1 MKETMDPVPAE
12 ISDKE
17 NFANRKLIRP
27 TLPRAENYNNHN
39 SSALPQERR
48 ERPERHE
55 RGDRMGGERMGGERM
70 GVDRM
75 DRGERGD
82 RGERND
88 RLVNDRPMNDR
99 PMGGGMGKKPAPPE
113 QTNAENF
120 YYQKQ
125 MQSRT
130 PMVIVLR
137 DGEEVRGIIE
147 WYDRNCIKVN
157 RENGDANLMIY
168 KPAIKYMFKEGE
180 NQR

>member
-1 MKETMDPVPAE
+1 MKEIVMSPAGAGE
-12 ISDKE
+12 SADRE

-27 TLPRAENYNNHN
+27 TLPRSENHGNHG
-39 SSALPQERR
+39 AAPMPVQERR
-48 ERPERHE
+48 ERSERHE
-55 RGDRMGGERMGGERM
+55 RPE
-70 GVDRM
+70 
-75 DRGERGD
+75 RGER
-82 RGERND
+82 
-88 RLVNDRPMNDR
+88 
-99 PMGGGMGKKPAPPE
+99 PMGAPGGKKPAPPE

-157 RENGDANLMIY
+157 REGGEPNLMIY

>member
-1 MKETMDPVPAE
+1 MKEIMDPIPAGVIE
-12 ISDKE
+12 KE

-27 TLPRAENYNNHN
+27 TLPRVENHNNHN
-39 SSALPQERR
+39 AAPTQTAERR
-48 ERPERHE
+48 DRPERHE
-55 RGDRMGGERMGGERM
+55 RGE
-70 GVDRM
+70 RM
-75 DRGERGD
+75 DRGD
-82 RGERND
+82 RND
-88 RLVNDRPMNDR
+88 RS
-99 PMGGGMGKKPAPPE
+99 MGSGAGKKQAPPE

-157 RENGDANLMIY
+157 RENGEPNLMIY

>member
-1 MKETMDPVPAE
+1 MKETLDPIPAE
-12 ISDKE
+12 PIADQE
-17 NFANRKLIRP
+17 GFANRKLIRP
-27 TLPRAENYNNHN
+27 SLSRTDHGHNNHAHN
-39 SSALPQERR
+39 HGPNHGPNHGSSERR
-48 ERPERHE
+48 EPRERSAS
-55 RGDRMGGERMGGERM
+55 
-70 GVDRM
+70 
-75 DRGERGD
+75 
-82 RGERND
+82 
-88 RLVNDRPMNDR
+88 PA
-99 PMGGGMGKKPAPPE
+99 KKVAPSE

-147 WYDRNCIKVN
+147 WDDRNCIKVN
-157 RENGDANLMIY
+157 RENGEPNLMIY

>member
-1 MKETMDPVPAE
+1 MKDILMTPVPTGESA
-12 ISDKE
+12 DRE

-27 TLPRAENYNNHN
+27 TLPRVENHGNHN
-39 SSALPQERR
+39 GAPVPVQERR
-48 ERPERHE
+48 DRPERHDRGERPER
-55 RGDRMGGERMGGERM
+55 GERSMGAG
-70 GVDRM
+70 
-75 DRGERGD
+75 
-82 RGERND
+82 
-88 RLVNDRPMNDR
+88 
-99 PMGGGMGKKPAPPE
+99 GKKPSPPE

-125 MQSRT
+125 MQTRT

-137 DGEEVRGIIE
+137 DGEEVHGVIE

-157 RENGDANLMIY
+157 RDNGEPNLMIY

>member
-1 MKETMDPVPAE
+1 MKETTMDPVTSGE
-12 ISDKE
+12 SVDRE

-27 TLPRAENYNNHN
+27 TLPRPENHGNHN
-39 SSALPQERR
+39 SAPVQTQERR
-48 ERPERHE
+48 ERPERHDRPERMERVDRPE
-55 RGDRMGGERMGGERM
+55 RGDRAMSVPG
-70 GVDRM
+70 
-75 DRGERGD
+75 
-82 RGERND
+82 
-88 RLVNDRPMNDR
+88 
-99 PMGGGMGKKPAPPE
+99 GKKPAPPE

-137 DGEEVRGIIE
+137 DGEEVHGIIE

-157 RENGDANLMIY
+157 RDSGEPNLMIY

-180 NQR
+180 NLK

>member
-1 MKETMDPVPAE
+1 MKETMDALPAE
-12 ISDKE
+12 ISEKE

-27 TLPRAENYNNHN
+27 TLPRAENYNNH
-39 SSALPQERR
+39 SSAPMPQERR
-48 ERPERHE
+48 ERPERHD
-55 RGDRMGGERMGGERM
+55 RGE
-70 GVDRM
+70 RM

-82 RGERND
+82 RGA
-88 RLVNDRPMNDR
+88 MGA
-99 PMGGGMGKKPAPPE
+99 GGGGKKPTPPE

>member
-1 MKETMDPVPAE
+1 MKEIMDTVPAGVPE
-12 ISDKE
+12 KE

-27 TLPRAENYNNHN
+27 TLPRVQNHNNHN
-39 SSALPQERR
+39 TGPMQAAERN
-48 ERPERHE
+48 ERAERH
-55 RGDRMGGERMGGERM
+55 
-70 GVDRM
+70 
-75 DRGERGD
+75 DRGERMDRADRGD
-82 RGERND
+82 RG
-88 RLVNDRPMNDR
+88 
-99 PMGGGMGKKPAPPE
+99 MGGGAGKKLAPPE

-125 MQSRT
+125 MQTRT

-157 RENGDANLMIY
+157 RENGEPNLMIY

>member
-1 MKETMDPVPAE
+1 MKEIMIDLPAGE
-12 ISDKE
+12 TSDRE
-17 NFANRKLIRP
+17 NFGNRKLIRP
-27 TLPRAENYNNHN
+27 TLPRENHGNHN
-39 SSALPQERR
+39 PAPMQMQERR

-55 RGDRMGGERMGGERM
+55 RGERT
-70 GVDRM
+70 DH
-75 DRGERGD
+75 
-82 RGERND
+82 RND
-88 RLVNDRPMNDR
+88 R
-99 PMGGGMGKKPAPPE
+99 GGGAPGGKKPAPPE

-137 DGEEVRGIIE
+137 DGEQVHGIIE

-157 RENGDANLMIY
+157 RESGGPNLMIY
-168 KPAIKYMFKEGE
+168 KPAIKYMYKEGE

>member
-1 MKETMDPVPAE
+1 MKDIMDPMQTGE
-12 ISDKE
+12 SSEKE

-27 TLPRAENYNNHN
+27 TLPRAETYNNHN
-39 SSALPQERR
+39 SAPMQTQERR

-55 RGDRMGGERMGGERM
+55 RGE
-70 GVDRM
+70 RM
-75 DRGERGD
+75 DRGDRGD
-82 RGERND
+82 RS
-88 RLVNDRPMNDR
+88 MA
-99 PMGGGMGKKPAPPE
+99 GGGGKKPAPPD

-157 RENGDANLMIY
+157 RENGDPNLMIY